1 MNLTPSSKS
10 EEQDRDIIKLL
21 EELGSIKDTYPPE
34 LLADRRAAFLSQVD
48 LLTAADAGEE
58 LSAGDQEVVHLL
70 GTLKSVQL
78 EYPPHLLAAR
88 RSAFLQQMERAAAP
102 GVWEELRL
110 SIRRIFQSETTIP
123 GMPLPGFLRTALV
136 IGSLIVIT
144 FLGSRVLSRT
154 EQAAPLVP
162 SLGATTPTS
171 ASTAV
176 SPTGSG
182 ETAILICK
190 LEDSSSCPPGGLNLS
205 QDLANP
211 GNGVALPAVSNDGV
225 HKATYVNDGRVGTS
239 WVSNSPDSWIKIDL
253 GQVRT
258 INTVSVQNGSAGLS
272 QEGSLGHFVIAVA
285 LSDMYADGDN
295 SHDYREYAQVFHS
308 EQTGFSGRVSQA
320 ETIRTHF
327 SPIQARYIKIT
338 FEEAGAAIEE
348 VGVFMVEPT
357 VLAEQPTRTPGEA
370 TPGITSTPVHIN
382 TVSALDSATS
392 APTGTRMPTNT
403 AVPISTDIATLA
415 PTEPLPTD
423 TPIPLPTVIPPT
435 TISPTVSTEP
445 IIVTGNGQTLTFTCN
460 SNDTIVRG
468 HENTVTLM
476 GSRSSITVTGNGNS
490 VFWQYGSPVITN
502 RGEDNT
508 IRQL

>member
-1 MNLTPSSKS
+1 MNPTPSSKS

-21 EELGSIKDTYPPE
+21 EELGSIKDAYPPE
-34 LLADRRAAFLSQVD
+34 LLAERRAAFLSQVD

-58 LSAGDQEVVHLL
+58 FSAGDQEVVHLL
-70 GTLKSVQL
+70 GTLKSVQV

-102 GVWEELRL
+102 SVWEELRL
-110 SIRRIFQSETTIP
+110 SIGRIFQSETTIP
-123 GMPLPGFLRTALV
+123 GMPLPGFLRTSLV
-136 IGSLIVIT
+136 IGSLIVLA
-144 FLGSRVLSRT
+144 FLGSLIFSRT

-162 SLGATTPTS
+162 SLGATTATS

-176 SPTGSG
+176 PPASSG
-182 ETAILICK
+182 ETAMLICK
-190 LEDSSSCPPGGLNLS
+190 PDDLSSCPPGGLDPS

-225 HKATYVNDGRVGTS
+225 HQAAYVNDGRVGTS
-239 WVSNSPDSWIKIDL
+239 WISNSPDSWIKIDL

-258 INTVSVQNGSAGLS
+258 INTVSVQNGSASPS
-272 QEGSLGHFVIAVA
+272 QDNLGHFVIAVA

-348 VGVFMVEPT
+348 VGVFMDEPT

-370 TPGITSTPVHIN
+370 TAGITSTPVHIN
-382 TVSALDSATS
+382 TVTALDSATS

-435 TISPTVSTEP
+435 TIPPTVSTEP

-460 SNDTIVRG
+460 SNDAIVRG

-476 GSRSSITVTGNGNS
+476 GSCSSITVTGNGNS

-502 RGEDNT
+502 RGKDNT